1 MNEYEGTLKELK
13 QQEEEIQFT
22 SFTHD
27 TALTVGMALLQAAR
41 KRGRAVAIDITRSG
55 LQLFHFAM
63 AGTTVDNGEWIKRKN
78 NVVNRFGHSSYYVGI
93 SLKNAGQTIEEK
105 YLVSSSDYAAHGGA
119 FPLIIRNVGVVGTIT
134 VSGLPQQE
142 DHELVV
148 STLKEFLVENNKQ
161 VRQDLSG
168 CGIGEP
174 ELALA

>member
-1 MNEYEGTLKELK
+1 MNEYEGALKELR

-27 TALTVGMALLQAAR
+27 TALAVGMALLQEAR
-41 KRGRAVAIDITRSG
+41 KRGKAVAIDITRSG
-55 LQLFHFAM
+55 QQLFHFAM

-78 NVVNRFGHSSYYVGI
+78 NVVNRFGHSSYYVGT
-93 SLKNAGQTIEEK
+93 SLKNAGQTMEEK

-119 FPLIIRNVGVVGTIT
+119 FPLIIRNAGIVGTIT

-148 STLKEFLVENNKQ
+148 STLKEFLASSAN
-161 VRQDLSG
+161 R
-168 CGIGEP
+168 
-174 ELALA
+174 